1 MILDINDMYDR
12 INLKINDLPENKIGH
27 ELSRMTASRQS
38 LRFKWNLPRA
48 TSAGIERR
56 PHVDIG
62 EGKQML
68 ESPSDVETAA
78 YIARVSHDTSN
89 RVFVI
94 VLSERHCR
102 RNTKCFTFY
111 ARSNYHFK
119 KRYSPSFI
127 HRDKITQIYKRII
140 CFENK

>member
-1 MILDINDMYDR
+1 MTFQ
-12 INLKINDLPENKIGH
+12 NKIGH
-27 ELSRMTASRQS
+27 ELSRMTAIVSRFV
-38 LRFKWNLPRA
+38 FKWNLPRA

-94 VLSERHCR
+94 VLSEKLQ
-102 RNTKCFTFY
+102 T
-111 ARSNYHFK
+111 
-119 KRYSPSFI
+119 
-127 HRDKITQIYKRII
+127 
-140 CFENK
+140 